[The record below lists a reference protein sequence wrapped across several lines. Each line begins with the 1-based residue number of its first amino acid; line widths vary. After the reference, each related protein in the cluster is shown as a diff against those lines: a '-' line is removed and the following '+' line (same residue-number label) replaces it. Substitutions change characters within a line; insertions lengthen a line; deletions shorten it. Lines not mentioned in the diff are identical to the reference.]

1 MASRPWP
8 RQLAAVVILLAAIL
22 AGLAA
27 TALGAPSGL
36 ALTLVVLAI
45 GLWASAA
52 IPEHVT
58 ALVFFALAALLA
70 VAPPRVIFS
79 GFHAAA
85 TWLVFGGLVIGVA
98 VNQTG
103 LGARIANRLAGLF
116 GRRYAGVVFGMIAV
130 GVALAFLMP
139 SSVGRVLLLMPIAL
153 GIADRLGFAS
163 GTPGRSAIVLAT
175 CAGAFLVPFG
185 ILPANVPNIVLLGLG
200 EDYGF
205 TPTYAYWLLL
215 HFPVLGLLKGI
226 VAGLCTLALFPD
238 RPRPPEEVVLRRP
251 FTRAETRLS
260 LILALALAGWLTDFA
275 HGVSPAWIA
284 LAAAVA
290 CLLPGIGVL
299 SGQDFAKVNFASV
312 IYVAGILGVGTLIAA
327 SGWGAWLGETL
338 IATVPLAAGAPFADF
353 LALAGIGLGVGLF
366 TTLPGVPAVM
376 TPLAPALSQ
385 ASGLPLDTV
394 LMLQVVGFSTPLFAY
409 QGPPIAVAV
418 ALGWVTL
425 GDATKL
431 LLAIAAVT
439 LVVLYPLDYLWWR
452 VLGVI

>member
-1 MASRPWP
+1 MAARPQP
-8 RQLAAVVILLAAIL
+8 RHLAAALIVLAAG
-22 AGLAA
+22 AGGLTAA
-27 TALGAPSGL
+27 PLGAPSGL
-36 ALTLVVLAI
+36 ALALVILAI

-58 ALVFFALAALLA
+58 ALVFFALAMLLA
-70 VAPPRVIFS
+70 AAPPNVVFS
-79 GFHAAA
+79 GFYAAA

-116 GRRYAGVVFGMIAV
+116 GRRYAGVIFGMIAV

-139 SSVGRVLLLMPIAL
+139 SSMGRVLLLMPIAF

-163 GTPGRSAIVLAT
+163 GTRGRSAIVLAT

-215 HFPVLGLLKGI
+215 HFPVLGLLKGV
-226 VAGLCTLALFPD
+226 VAGLCLLALFPD
-238 RPRPPEEVVLRRP
+238 EPRPPQEIPLRRA
-251 FTRAETRLS
+251 FTKAESRLS

-275 HGVSPAWIA
+275 HGISPAWIA

-299 SGQDFAKVNFASV
+299 GGQDFAKVNFASV
-312 IYVAGILGVGTLIAA
+312 VYVAGILGVGALIAS
-327 SGWGAWLGETL
+327 SGWGIWLGEAL
-338 IATVPLAAGAPFADF
+338 IAVAPLEPGAPFADF

-376 TPLAPALSQ
+376 TPLAPALAQ
-385 ASGLPLDTV
+385 ATGLPLDAV

-425 GDATKL
+425 GDATRL
-431 LLAIAAVT
+431 LLAVAAAT
-439 LVVLYPLDYLWWR
+439 LLVLYPLDYLWWR
-452 VLGVI
+452 LLGVI

>member
-1 MASRPWP
+1 MSFRPAP
-8 RQLAAVVILLAAIL
+8 RHLAATSIVLAAGV

-27 TALGAPSGL
+27 ASLGAPSGIAL
-36 ALTLVVLAI
+36 ALVIIAI

-58 ALVFFALAALLA
+58 ALVFFALAMLLA
-70 VAPPRVIFS
+70 AAPPSVIFS

-98 VNQTG
+98 INQTG
-103 LGARIANRLAGLF
+103 LGARIANRLAGFF

-139 SSVGRVLLLMPIAL
+139 SSMGRVLLLMPIAL

-175 CAGAFLVPFG
+175 CMGAFLVPFG

-215 HFPVLGLLKGI
+215 HFPVLGLVKGI
-226 VAGLCTLALFPD
+226 VVGLCTLALFPD
-238 RPRPPEEVVLRRP
+238 EPRPPGEREPRRP
-251 FTRAETRLS
+251 FTRAEGRLS
-260 LILALALAGWLTDFA
+260 LILALALVGWLTDFA
-275 HGVSPAWIA
+275 HGISPAWIA
-284 LAAAVA
+284 LSAAVA

-299 SGQDFAKVNFASV
+299 AGQDFAKVNFASV

-327 SGWGAWLGETL
+327 SGWGAWIGAAL
-338 IATVPLAAGAPFADF
+338 IANAPLEPGSPFADF
-353 LALAGIGLGVGLF
+353 LALAGIGLGVGLL

-376 TPLAPALSQ
+376 TPLAPSLSQ
-385 ASGLPLDTV
+385 ATGLPLDTV

-409 QGPPIAVAV
+409 QAPPIAVSV

-431 LLAIAAVT
+431 LLAIAVVT

-452 VLGVI
+452 LLGVI